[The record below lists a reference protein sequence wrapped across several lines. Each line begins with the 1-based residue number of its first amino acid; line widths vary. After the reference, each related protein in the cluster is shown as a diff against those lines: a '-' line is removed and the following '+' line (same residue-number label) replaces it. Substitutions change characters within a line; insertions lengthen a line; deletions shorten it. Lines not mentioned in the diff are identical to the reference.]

1 MSRSP
6 YRILQALQQ
15 ALRERPQ
22 QPLEEFWANLSE
34 QPPQEAELVSE
45 DLIRQWLYIEIVQPW
60 ERLKRRKQQ
69 KAKLR
74 KKPATDWAAF
84 EVLNLAP
91 HLMQQPLGIGFVLE
105 MMRNAISHDK
115 LRFDRREAVVFS
127 DWDNNRLRF
136 SLDAL
141 ESFVEAF
148 RQFRAKR

>member
-6 YRILQALQQ
+6 YRMLQALQQ

-22 QPLEEFWANLSE
+22 QSLEDFWASLSD
-34 QPPQEAELVSE
+34 QPPQEAALISE

-60 ERLKRRKQQ
+60 ERLKRNKQQ

-74 KKPATDWAAF
+74 KQPATHWATF
-84 EVLNLAP
+84 EVRNLAP
-91 HLMQQPLGIGFVLE
+91 HLMQKPLGTGFVLE

-115 LRFDRREAVVFS
+115 LQFDRREAVVFS

-136 SLDAL
+136 SLNAL
-141 ESFVEAF
+141 EDFVEAF
-148 RQFRAKR
+148 RRFRAKR